1 MTSWKK
7 VVQEKYL
14 SDCPT
19 CGFSKHSGQRVLGAT
34 AKLTKWSDVHLCGLC
49 HGPRPQVIDKHCL
62 DQPGHSAKRFF
73 NRIHLLFLSQVRKS
87 KHLTFFFFTYQ
98 LFLIDF
104 SSFWTSVIIIFKKA
118 WHVVIWRKIWHFFFQ
133 ICLFWLLL
141 LRKLEKNPISK
152 RKTKK

>member
-118 WHVVIWRKIWHFFFQ
+118 WHVVIWRKIRQFFFQ

-141 LRKLEKNPISK
+141 LRKLEKKPIPK
-152 RKTKK
+152 R